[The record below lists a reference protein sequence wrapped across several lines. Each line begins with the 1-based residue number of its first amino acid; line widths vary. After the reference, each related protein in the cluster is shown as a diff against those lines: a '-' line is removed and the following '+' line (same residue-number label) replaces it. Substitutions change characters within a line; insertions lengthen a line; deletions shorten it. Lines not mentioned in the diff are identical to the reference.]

1 MANGFNP
8 YDFAN
13 VDILSDIVQR
23 ESTRKQREGSVQ
35 TAIQKSK
42 LVERFNK
49 EQEEAMK
56 KFEEDSKGGFFGKLS
71 KPWLTSLIGL
81 VNPLAASIMSGVGTA
96 GVGIKSRK
104 AAKDLPGMGGWK
116 TTFLSGDAKKTE
128 DYYKGIK
135 ESAPSLF
142 ENLLS
147 GAISGVT
154 QKVLSEGTKKAFKGD
169 ESVKVFGPDKVGE
182 DKFFERVAKKL
193 GEKTVK
199 EYGEKAQKGFFERLK
214 EGVGEDKLLSKDW
227 VKLLQTAPELLEGD
241 ITDFITQIQGKQ
253 AQFGSWQEIEDA
265 WRAKTIS
272 NEEYE
277 ELKEEWNQ

>member
-71 KPWLTSLIGL
+71 KPWLTSL
-81 VNPLAASIMSGVGTA
+81 
-96 GVGIKSRK
+96 
-104 AAKDLPGMGGWK
+104 KDLPGMGGWK